1 MNISIIGCGHGGQA
15 LAAHLTLLGHSITLY
30 ADEQHPGDL
39 HGIHANTITLTG
51 KVKAT
56 TTLTALTTD
65 IELAVRSADIIYL
78 SLPTHAHLPQFRKML
93 PFLVDNQIVVSLA
106 GNFSA
111 LYLYR
116 ELRQHPHPP
125 SIHIADTASLP
136 YACRAHRPG
145 HVEIIEIKQSM
156 QLAAMPGHSTPFI
169 MARLAASF
177 PCKLSAST
185 SVLELGLNIT
195 SAISHPAIMITNAG
209 RIGEGQASFYFYKEG
224 ISTSTANLIQALD
237 NDRISIGQRF
247 GLQLPTYLENMN
259 SFYGYDF
266 TSIHDFF
273 TQSTVHNALKLCP
286 PSINT
291 RYLTQD
297 IPYVMLPW
305 YSLGQHARYQSDVM
319 KAFIDLA
326 SMLTGSR
333 FFSNG
338 RNLAEDFLEGMS
350 VSEIHHM
357 LMHGN

>member
-1 MNISIIGCGHGGQA
+1 MNITIIGCGHGGQA
-15 LAAHLTLLGHSITLY
+15 LAAHLTMLGHSITLY

-39 HGIHANTITLTG
+39 HGIHDNTITLTG
-51 KVKAT
+51 RVKAT
-56 TTLTALTTD
+56 TTLSALTTD
-65 IELAVRSADIIYL
+65 IERAVRNADIIYL

-111 LYLYR
+111 LYLYK
-116 ELRQHPHPP
+116 ELRQHPHAA

-145 HVEIIEIKQSM
+145 HVEIIEIKRAM
-156 QLAAMPGHSTPFI
+156 QLAAMPAQSTPFI
-169 MARLAASF
+169 MARLSASF
-177 PCKLSAST
+177 PCKLKAST

-209 RIGEGQASFYFYKEG
+209 RIGEGQEEFYFYKEG
-224 ISTSTANLIQALD
+224 ISASTAKLIQALD
-237 NDRISIGQRF
+237 DDRIRIGQRF
-247 GLQLPTYLENMN
+247 GLQLPSYLDNMN

-273 TQSTVHNALKLCP
+273 TQSPVHNALKLCP
-286 PSINT
+286 TSIDT

-305 YSLGQHARYQSDVM
+305 YSLGQHAQYQSDVM
-319 KAFIDLA
+319 RSFIDLA
-326 SMLTGSR
+326 SMLTGSC
-333 FFSNG
+333 FFSIG

-350 VSEIHHM
+350 ISDIKHVLIH
-357 LMHGN
+357 GA